1 MTMANLISKRVA
13 ASPWNQSHQKDSR
26 LSPRFSACVE
36 VAALDEWEAEG
47 GASAAAPQQTSE
59 QAAPRPSTL
68 ERLLLQRLGAA
79 LVGEWSDLPRALR
92 RAVYERAADG
102 GSSLNR
108 LTMRRHLARFL
119 HDHKKPDPA

>member
-13 ASPWNQSHQKDSR
+13 TSPWNRSHQMDSR
-26 LSPRFSACVE
+26 LFSVCIG
-36 VAALDEWEAEG
+36 VATALDEWEAEG
-47 GASAAAPQQTSE
+47 GASAAPTQQASE
-59 QAAPRPSTL
+59 QAAPPPSTL